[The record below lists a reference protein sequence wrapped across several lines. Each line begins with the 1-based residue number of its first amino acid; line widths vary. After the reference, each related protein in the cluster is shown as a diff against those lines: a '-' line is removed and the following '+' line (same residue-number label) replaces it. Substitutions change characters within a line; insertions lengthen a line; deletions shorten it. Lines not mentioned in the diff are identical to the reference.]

1 LTQPQTNLR
10 TPSLKGFLVYTAV
23 RPLWSYDAGEQGSQT
38 NVSLES
44 QRHIDADHRHGL
56 FCPEIKR
63 PSIEVAIVADFGANH
78 DDIVNLLI
86 PAYAAVYSIQ
96 RRISAELNRQVRAS
110 KSCKKD
116 LRKGAAGAMTE
127 WSVDNERWYAVLGCK
142 DGVSYV
148 RYHGSSER

>member
-1 LTQPQTNLR
+1 MPG
-10 TPSLKGFLVYTAV
+10 K
-23 RPLWSYDAGEQGSQT
+23 QGSQT

-116 LRKGAAGAMTE
+116 LRNGAAGAMTE
-127 WSVDNERWYAVLGCK
+127 WSVDNERWYAVLGGIRMQGWSQVCPLPRFIRAINRSVTS
-142 DGVSYV
+142 DRFCFGP
-148 RYHGSSER
+148 SS